1 MRQEIDPLADR
12 TYLQMS
18 QYNENVSLKGVMDW
32 NTKEHGDHV
41 TVQLESFICAAPEY
55 CDNHTLINM

>member
-1 MRQEIDPLADR
+1 
-12 TYLQMS
+12 MS
-18 QYNENVSLKGVMDW
+18 EYNENVSWKGVIDW
-32 NTKEHGDHV
+32 NTEEHGDHV